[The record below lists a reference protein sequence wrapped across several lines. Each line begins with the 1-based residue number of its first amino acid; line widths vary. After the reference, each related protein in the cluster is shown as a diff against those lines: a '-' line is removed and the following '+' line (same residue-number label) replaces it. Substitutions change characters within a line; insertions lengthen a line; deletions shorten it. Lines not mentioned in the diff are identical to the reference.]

1 MEEKKKNLKTIKMLE
16 KEYLMFRRD
25 QQAKREIKRMVLEI
39 FDKVKK
45 WK

>member
-1 MEEKKKNLKTIKMLE
+1 MEKKINEKTIKMRE
-16 KEYLMFRRD
+16 AEYQMFRRD
-25 QQAKREIKRMVLEI
+25 QKTKREIKRMVLEI